1 MRIAMREKI
10 KFWSAVTVLT
20 VLIWVA
26 AGQNVDEEKTF
37 QIPLRLMSDDPNR
50 YAAIT
55 EPSYQT
61 TFVATFRGRRRHLK
75 EFSDLA
81 ATKTYFE
88 VVIDR
93 SQPSNAKPQSLSA
106 RELLLKIKPAPLTL
120 YSVEPDTVLAI
131 VDDYVTVH
139 DVRVEPVLGD
149 LKVSAVPTP
158 TKVSVRLPRFAAEWV
173 QADPVAVA
181 DAERVIRAGSWPD
194 GSFKIKVPLR
204 LKAIKDDAPE
214 MQVKIIPSD
223 TVTLSGQIE
232 SLTQTKRIGPI
243 QVTLSIPKQV
253 QQAFDVK
260 LDEAA
265 NLRPDIDVVGPRV
278 AIDQLDPRDIRAF
291 VDVLAADTEKPQT
304 QIRRA
309 VQFVLPQG
317 FTLSEGSPK
326 QEVTFTLEPRAATP
340 EGPG

>member
-1 MRIAMREKI
+1 MYERI

-37 QIPLRLMSDDPNR
+37 QIPVRLMSDDPNR

-61 TFVATFRGRRRHLK
+61 TFEVTLRGRRRHLK
-75 EFSDLA
+75 EFSDVVA
-81 ATKTYFE
+81 KNTYFD
-88 VVIDR
+88 VMIDR
-93 SQPSNAKPQSLSA
+93 TQPSSTTPTSLSA
-106 RELLLKIKPAPLTL
+106 REILSKIKPVSLTL
-120 YSVEPDTVLAI
+120 YSAEPETVLAI
-131 VDDYVTVH
+131 IDDYVTVH

-158 TKVSVRLPRFAAEWV
+158 ARVSVRLPGFAAKWIA
-173 QADPVAVA
+173 ADPVAVA

-194 GSFKIKVPLR
+194 GNFKVKVPLR
-204 LKAIKDDAPE
+204 LKALKDEAPE
-214 MQVKIIPSD
+214 MQVKMIPSD

-232 SLTQTKRIGPI
+232 SLTQTKHIGPI

-253 QQAFDVK
+253 QAAFDVK

-265 NLRPDIDVVGPRV
+265 NLRPDIDVVGPRT
-278 AIDQLDPRDIRAF
+278 AIDQLDPRDVRAF
-291 VDVLAADTEKPQT
+291 VDVLAADTEKPGT
-304 QIRRA
+304 PIRRA

-317 FTLSEGSPK
+317 FTLSETSPK
-326 QEVTFTLEPRAATP
+326 QEVTFTLEPRAAAPTG
-340 EGPG
+340 EK